1 MTTVEKAHVL
11 AHIFESL
18 ARGVEID
25 YAATDPKNPDGLKE
39 HYASVFN
46 TLVRDIECIKSKAQS
61 ITWKPEVLQ
70 KLKCISITP
79 ENVDSW
85 AKEQIRG
92 GCGGC
97 MACNRREECNYKALS
112 ICGFC
117 KSMFDSTAAAPFT
130 SLDRL
135 MDDYVEFYNCY
146 AEIESASEDKRKY
159 RSFGDGFH
167 EQDGGMLV
175 MGETCHN
182 RALLYNLANN
192 WIFNWI
198 YIVDN
203 YIQDL
208 KDSGEKIKKDVMY
221 YNTNDDAVSIHKS
234 FMEMQRLSV
243 SETSGVDDGALS
255 IDQGWWQAVK
265 RMRMGN
271 PKLLPTDKKG
281 AERTAHFYQML
292 GRRGLF
298 SMDIQEVDDADADAD
313 ADADDDDDPCDSD
326 IFGGSTDSDK
336 PAAPKPAAPKHVAP
350 KPAAPKHAAPKP
362 AAPKPA
368 AAAIRKRKAPEGNN
382 HEASCSSEV
391 HHDKRAELRNK
402 LLKIKDRMVSSGDH
416 EAAVTIMETVLELQ
430 G

>member
-1 MTTVEKAHVL
+1 MTNVEKAHVL
-11 AHIFESL
+11 AHIFESI

-39 HYASVFN
+39 HYNSVFN
-46 TLVRDIECIKSKAQS
+46 TLARDIECIKAKAQS

-70 KLKCISITP
+70 KLKCISIKP

-85 AKEQIRG
+85 SKGQIRG
-92 GCGGC
+92 GCSGC

-112 ICGFC
+112 ICGYC
-117 KSMFDSTAAAPFT
+117 PSMFDSTAAAPFT

-135 MDDYVEFYNCY
+135 MDDYTEYYNCY
-146 AEIESASEDKRKY
+146 AEVESASEDKRKY

-221 YNTNDDAVSIHKS
+221 YNTADDATSIHNS
-234 FMEMQRLSV
+234 FTEMQRLSV
-243 SETSGVDDGALS
+243 SETSAIDDKALS

-265 RMRMGN
+265 RMRTGN
-271 PKLLPTDKKG
+271 PKVLAPDKKG
-281 AERTAHFYQML
+281 AERMSHYYQML
-292 GRRGLF
+292 GHRGLS
-298 SMDIQEVDDADADAD
+298 SMGQEIDADDVDDAEYLHGSD
-313 ADADDDDDPCDSD
+313 DSD
-326 IFGGSTDSDK
+326 GSVVSADSDNVGVVER
-336 PAAPKPAAPKHVAP
+336 ARA
-350 KPAAPKHAAPKP
+350 AAPKP

-368 AAAIRKRKAPEGNN
+368 AVASRKRKAPERNN
-382 HEASCSSEV
+382 HEASSSSDV
-391 HHDKRAELRNK
+391 YHDKRAELRNK
-402 LLKIKDRMVSSGDH
+402 LLKIKDSMVYSGDH
-416 EAAVTIMETVLELQ
+416 EAAVTVMEAVLELQ

>member
-1 MTTVEKAHVL
+1 MTNVERTHVL
-11 AHIFESL
+11 AHIFESI

-46 TLVRDIECIKSKAQS
+46 TLVRDIECIKAKAQS
-61 ITWKPEVLQ
+61 ITWKPEILQ
-70 KLKCISITP
+70 KLKCISIKP

-85 AKEQIRG
+85 SKGQIRG

-97 MACNRREECNYKALS
+97 MACNRPEECNYQALS
-112 ICGFC
+112 ICGYC
-117 KSMFDSTAAAPFT
+117 PSMFDSTAAAPFT

-135 MDDYVEFYNCY
+135 MDDYVEYYNCY
-146 AEIESASEDKRKY
+146 AEVESASEDRRKY

-208 KDSGEKIKKDVMY
+208 EDSGEKIKKDVLY
-221 YNTNDDAVSIHKS
+221 YNHTDDAMSIHKS
-234 FMEMQRLSV
+234 FMELQRLSV
-243 SETSGVDDGALS
+243 SETSAIDDKALS
-255 IDQGWWQAVK
+255 IDQGWWQAIK
-265 RMRMGN
+265 RMRTGN
-271 PKLLPTDKKG
+271 PKVLPDKKG
-281 AERTAHFYQML
+281 AERMAHFYQML
-292 GRRGLF
+292 GRRGLS
-298 SMDIQEVDDADADAD
+298 SMPMGREIDAYDVDDAEYLHGSD
-313 ADADDDDDPCDSD
+313 DSD
-326 IFGGSTDSDK
+326 GSGVSADSLKEMEDLQQQLK
-336 PAAPKPAAPKHVAP
+336 NSAAPKPAAPKA
-350 KPAAPKHAAPKP
+350 AAPKP

-368 AAAIRKRKAPEGNN
+368 AAASRKRKAPEGNN
-382 HEASCSSEV
+382 HEASSSSDV
-391 HHDKRAELRNK
+391 HRDKRAELRNK
-402 LLKIKDRMVSSGDH
+402 LLKIKDSMVSSGDH
-416 EAAVTIMETVLELQ
+416 EAAVTIMEAVLELQ
-430 G
+430 A